1 MQGSNSIEGYHAS
14 VEDVAAVLEGEEPLE
29 ADEETHHAIAG
40 YRDAMTYVLQLAPS
54 QTAVDASL
62 IKALHFMMLRYDL
75 GENPGQYRP
84 GAVWV
89 QNDSGEAVSHAPD
102 RELVE
107 PLMSEQVE
115 ARHRLPDRTVAALCD
130 PARGWRYRRSL
141 YVKITRGATGAD
153 VSDAAAT
160 RDLSAL
166 AAAGLVEA
174 VGEKRGRSYVATP
187 TLRAVWDA
195 IQTARPVPPVG
206 DPYRTARDSI
216 RAP

>member
-1 MQGSNSIEGYHAS
+1 M
-14 VEDVAAVLEGEEPLE
+14 EDVAAVLEGEEPLE

-89 QNDSGEAVSHAPD
+89 QNDSGEAVYHAPD

-174 VGEKRGRSYVATP
+174 RSEAVPTWRRRRCGRCGTPSRRPDRYPRSAIRTGRPEIRSEPRNDRRLGVA
-187 TLRAVWDA
+187 
-195 IQTARPVPPVG
+195 
-206 DPYRTARDSI
+206 
-216 RAP
+216 